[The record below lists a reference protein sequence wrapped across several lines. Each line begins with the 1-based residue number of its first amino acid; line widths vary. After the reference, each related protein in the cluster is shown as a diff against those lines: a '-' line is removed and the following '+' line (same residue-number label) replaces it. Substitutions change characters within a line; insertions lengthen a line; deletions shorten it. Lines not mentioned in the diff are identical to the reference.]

1 MAMTPDQI
9 KAIEAEIT
17 SFGDKAIQYAASDPE
32 LSAHYNRLYRA
43 SKLFLAKSAKLALNA
58 KHREISEKR
67 KQAKEQAKNGGSP
80 NPQRGNQRTST
91 SNQ

>member
-1 MAMTPDQI
+1 M
-9 KAIEAEIT
+9 
-17 SFGDKAIQYAASDPE
+17 
-32 LSAHYNRLYRA
+32 
-43 SKLFLAKSAKLALNA
+43 FLAKSAKLALNA

-91 SNQ
+91 SN